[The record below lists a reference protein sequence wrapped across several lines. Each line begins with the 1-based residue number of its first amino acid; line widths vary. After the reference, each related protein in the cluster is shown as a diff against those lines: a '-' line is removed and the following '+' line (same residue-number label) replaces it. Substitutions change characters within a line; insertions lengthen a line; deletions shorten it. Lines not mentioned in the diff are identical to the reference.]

1 MLISDKASLRRRM
14 HETLV
19 DEQSLALGDEVI
31 FKLSPTYFVN
41 MSKWKSILI
50 TDYRKRVAR
59 IGRDERCQIIGRG
72 EFHAAKS
79 N

>member
-41 MSKWKSILI
+41 MSK
-50 TDYRKRVAR
+50 
-59 IGRDERCQIIGRG
+59 
-72 EFHAAKS
+72 
-79 N
+79 